1 MVYYRKEFLKQE
13 VEREHGSAI
22 TKTGSGTKK
31 QDIVD
36 FEGQSVLKKRSLS
49 W

>member
-1 MVYYRKEFLKQE
+1 MR
-13 VEREHGSAI
+13 A
-22 TKTGSGTKK
+22 KTVGSGTKK
-31 QDIVD
+31 QDMVD